1 MKEIINIC
9 LKLLGGFIISSCVL
23 CFAILCIVFIYL
35 HIPGVWHHSIRFKN
49 CTNDTLYIGA
59 SHYDNID
66 SLSWQME
73 PIYYKYYNNWP
84 QVDTTN
90 VSLWKD
96 VYVNADGCI
105 YPDSICL
112 ANVENVFLNS
122 DTGYLFLIKYRDAK
136 QYTWD
141 EIRKRQ
147 LYHRHIVVRDAEGN
161 YERNIRYQD
170 K

>member
-35 HIPGVWHHSIRFKN
+35 HTPGVWHHSIRFKN

-66 SLSWQME
+66 SIGHQLD
-73 PIYYKYYNNWP
+73 PDYNILVNKGL
-84 QVDTTN
+84 DTTDI
-90 VSLWKD
+90 SLWKR
-96 VYVNADGCI
+96 VYAHKDCFVF
-105 YPDSICL
+105 PDSMCS
-112 ANVENVFLNS
+112 AEVENVFYNS
-122 DTGYLFLIKYRDAK
+122 DTSYLFLIKYRDAK

-141 EIRKRQ
+141 EIRKRK

-170 K
+170 N